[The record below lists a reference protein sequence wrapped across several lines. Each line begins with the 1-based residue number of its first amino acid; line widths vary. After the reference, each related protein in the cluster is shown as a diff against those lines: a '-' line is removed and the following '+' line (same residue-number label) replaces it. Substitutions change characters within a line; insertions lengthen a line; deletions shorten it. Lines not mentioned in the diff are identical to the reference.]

1 MPAGT
6 ERLFEGAVAK
16 PIDVA
21 QLHPAGA
28 QSLARANDHA
38 ARLCL
43 EADDVEW
50 MTSGNAQTAPLSDG
64 EMDDALMAAKHAA
77 VQINDVARFSGAGP
91 QPFDDFGVAAGRH
104 EADILAV
111 VLVGD

>member
-1 MPAGT
+1 MPPGT
-6 ERLFEGAVAK
+6 ERLFEGAVAE

-28 QSLARANDHA
+28 QSLARADHHP

-43 EADDVEW
+43 EPDHIEW
-50 MTSGNAQTAPLSDG
+50 MASGNTETAPLSDG
-64 EMDDALMAAKHAA
+64 EMDDAVMAAKHAA

-104 EADILAV
+104 EADILTI